1 MTIPTRN
8 NEGFLEDAW
17 TWSPDVA
24 RDIAAD
30 DNIELTDNHWEI
42 IEFLREFYKQHET
55 PEEFLPRLPVHPA

>member
-17 TWSPDVA
+17 AWSPEVA

-30 DNIELTDNHWEI
+30 DNIELTDNHW
-42 IEFLREFYKQHET
+42 
-55 PEEFLPRLPVHPA
+55 